1 MAEYPSVA
9 KAQVEAGMPPYLSAQ
24 LQRGQV
30 LKKTIVY
37 KAGATATPAS
47 STIVDLPLPPGVVID
62 VSSIA
67 LTHDGVGAGTYSL
80 NIQVLDK
87 AGNAKYSGTGMLSL
101 TATETAGEIV
111 RVTSTSALSPA
122 GSSLSPSGAMI
133 FDPAQYL
140 VDNGINIDGE
150 EITHERL
157 KEKYNIACIVSNTEP
172 VAANKSLTIVMDLII
187 P

>member
-1 MAEYPSVA
+1 MAIVNSLA
-9 KAQVEAGMPPYLSAQ
+9 KTQVEAGMPPYLSAQ

-67 LTHDGVGAGTYSL
+67 LTHDGVGEGTYSL

-101 TATETAGEIV
+101 TATATAGEIV
-111 RVTSTSALSPA
+111 RVTSTSSLSPA
-122 GSSLSPSGAMI
+122 GAMI

-140 VDNGINIDGE
+140 VDNGIEIDGE
-150 EITHERL
+150 GITYERL
-157 KEKYNIACIVSNTEP
+157 KEKYNIACIVSNTAL

>member
-1 MAEYPSVA
+1 MAIVNSLA
-9 KAQVEAGMPPYLSAQ
+9 KTQVEAGMPPYLSAQ

-67 LTHDGVGAGTYSL
+67 LTHDGIGAGNLTFGLEVHDKRGDKVNGDGPSL
-80 NIQVLDK
+80 P
-87 AGNAKYSGTGMLSL
+87 AL
-101 TATETAGEIV
+101 TVTATAGEIV
-111 RVTSTSALSPA
+111 RFTSTTSF
-122 GSSLSPSGAMI
+122 GSKVLW
-133 FDPAQYL
+133 DPAQFL
-140 VDNGINIDGE
+140 VDNDVPIND
-150 EITHERL
+150 TAATYALL
-157 KEKYNIACIVSNTEP
+157 KEKCDFVLTITNSAAIV
-172 VAANKSLTIVMDLII
+172 ANKQFVIVMDLVI

>member
-67 LTHDGVGAGTYSL
+67 LTHDGVGEGTYSL

-101 TATETAGEIV
+101 KATATAGEIV
-111 RVTSTSALSPA
+111 RVTSA
-122 GSSLSPSGAMI
+122 SSLSPAGAMI

-140 VDNGINIDGE
+140 VDNGIEIDGE
-150 EITHERL
+150 GITYERL
-157 KEKYNIACIVSNTEP
+157 KEKYNIACIVSNTAP
-172 VAANKSLTIVMDLII
+172 VAAKKSLTIVMDLII

>member
-37 KAGATATPAS
+37 KAGANATPAS

-67 LTHDGVGAGTYSL
+67 LTHNGVGVGTYSL

-87 AGNAKYSGTGMLSL
+87 AGNAKYSGTQMLSL
-101 TATETAGEIV
+101 TTTATAGEIV
-111 RVTSTSALSPA
+111 RVVSTS
-122 GSSLSPSGAMI
+122 SLLPDGAMI

-140 VDNGINIDGE
+140 VDKGIEIDGE
-150 EITHERL
+150 RITYERL
-157 KEKYNIACIVSNTEP
+157 KEKYNIACIVSNTEL

>member
-67 LTHDGVGAGTYSL
+67 LTHDGVGAGTYTIEL
-80 NIQVLDK
+80 YIADK
-87 AGNAKYSGTGMLSL
+87 QGNLVANYGDILAL
-101 TATETAGEIV
+101 TATATIGEIV
-111 RVTSTSALSPA
+111 RASVAANAAPWILC
-122 GSSLSPSGAMI
+122 
-133 FDPAQYL
+133 DPAQWV
-140 VDNGINIDGE
+140 VDNGIEVNGVA
-150 EITHERL
+150 ITYELL
-157 KEKYNIACIVSNTEP
+157 KEKYQLVLCIKNSAA
-172 VAANKSLTIVMDLII
+172 VAANKTLSIIMDLVI

>member
-1 MAEYPSVA
+1 MAIVNSLA
-9 KAQVEAGMPPYLSAQ
+9 KTQVEAGMPPYLSAQ

-67 LTHDGVGAGTYSL
+67 LTHDGVGEGTYSL

-87 AGNAKYSGTGMLSL
+87 AGNAKYSGTEMLSL
-101 TATETAGEIV
+101 TATTTEGEIV
-111 RVTSTSALSPA
+111 RVTSTSLLSPA
-122 GSSLSPSGAMI
+122 GAMI

-140 VDNGINIDGE
+140 VDNGIEIDGE
-150 EITHERL
+150 GITYERL
-157 KEKYNIACIVSNTEP
+157 KEKYNIACIVSNAAP

>member
-67 LTHDGVGAGTYSL
+67 LTHDGIGAGQL
-80 NIQVLDK
+80 AFGLQVTDK
-87 AGNAKYSGTGMLSL
+87 QGNNVGGDGPSFPSL
-101 TATETAGEIV
+101 TVTATASEIV
-111 RVTSTSALSPA
+111 RLTTTFGF
-122 GSSLSPSGAMI
+122 GSVLL
-133 FDPAQYL
+133 FDPAYYL
-140 VDNGINIDGE
+140 VSNEVEVNGVPATYE
-150 EITHERL
+150 AL
-157 KEKYNIACIVSNTEP
+157 KEKYNFSLKLTNSATI
-172 VAANKSLTIVMDLII
+172 AANKQLVVVMDLII

>member
-67 LTHDGVGAGTYSL
+67 LTHNGVGAGTYSL

-101 TATETAGEIV
+101 TATATAGEIV
-111 RVTSTSALSPA
+111 RVASTSSLLPA
-122 GSSLSPSGAMI
+122 GAMI

-140 VDNGINIDGE
+140 VDNGIKIDGE
-150 EITHERL
+150 GITYELL
-157 KEKYNIACIVSNTEP
+157 KEKYQFVLCIKNSAAV
-172 VAANKSLTIVMDLII
+172 VASKTLSIIMDLII

>member
-67 LTHDGVGAGTYSL
+67 LTHDGVGVGTYSL

-101 TATETAGEIV
+101 TATATAGEIV
-111 RVTSTSALSPA
+111 RVTSTSSLSPA
-122 GSSLSPSGAMI
+122 GAMI

-140 VDNGINIDGE
+140 VDNGIEIDGE
-150 EITHERL
+150 GITYERL
-157 KEKYNIACIVSNTEP
+157 KEKYNIACIVSNTAL

>member
-67 LTHDGVGAGTYSL
+67 LTHDGVNAGTYSL

-101 TATETAGEIV
+101 TATATAGEIV
-111 RVTSTSALSPA
+111 RVTSTSTLSPA
-122 GSSLSPSGAMI
+122 GAMI

-140 VDNGINIDGE
+140 VDKGIKIDGE
-150 EITHERL
+150 GITYERL
-157 KEKYNIACIVSNTEP
+157 KEKYNIACIVSNTEE

>member
-67 LTHDGVGAGTYSL
+67 LTHDGVGAGNLTLGLEVHDKRGDKVNGDGSSL
-80 NIQVLDK
+80 P
-87 AGNAKYSGTGMLSL
+87 AL
-101 TATETAGEIV
+101 TVTTNAGEIV
-111 RVTSTSALSPA
+111 RFTSTTDF
-122 GSSLSPSGAMI
+122 GSKVLW
-133 FDPAQYL
+133 DPAQFL
-140 VDNGINIDGE
+140 VDNGVLING
-150 EITHERL
+150 TAATYALL
-157 KEKYNIACIVSNTEP
+157 KEKYDFVLTITNSAAI
-172 VAANKSLTIVMDLII
+172 AANKQFVIVMDLVI

>member
-67 LTHDGVGAGTYSL
+67 LTHDGVNAGTYSL

-101 TATETAGEIV
+101 TATATAGEIV
-111 RVTSTSALSPA
+111 RVTSTSSLSPA
-122 GSSLSPSGAMI
+122 GAMI

-140 VDNGINIDGE
+140 VDNGIEIDGE
-150 EITHERL
+150 GITYERL
-157 KEKYNIACIVSNTEP
+157 KEKYNIACIVSNTAS

>member
-62 VSSIA
+62 LSSVAIS
-67 LTHDGVGAGTYSL
+67 HDGVGAGNYTLELYLADKQGNLVENSR
-80 NIQVLDK
+80 NIGALTV
-87 AGNAKYSGTGMLSL
+87 
-101 TATETAGEIV
+101 TATIGEIV
-111 RVTSTSALSPA
+111 RLASAPNVASWL
-122 GSSLSPSGAMI
+122 L

-140 VDNGINIDGE
+140 IDNGIQVNGV
-150 EITHERL
+150 TLTYALL
-157 KEKYNIACIVSNTEP
+157 KEKYQFVLCIKNSAA
-172 VAANKSLTIVMDLII
+172 VAASKTLSIIMDLVI